1 MSVLENLK
9 TENELLKKQAEDLRA
24 VNSRQDRELQELREA
39 VASVQKRT
47 APVELVQRRHPL
59 SGLLTEISEWARCQ
73 LQYTVTIL
81 AFVALACGGVYYAL
95 TREADFFLYVDP
107 LWRIAVGFLALF
119 AISEIGLAHF
129 RTGEEIKKGNV
140 AVGLVLLAF
149 GLIVAASVFPR

>member
-1 MSVLENLK
+1 MSVVENLK
-9 TENELLKKQAEDLRA
+9 AENEALKQQAKELQA
-24 VNSRQDRELQELREA
+24 VNNRQDRELKELREA
-39 VASVQKRT
+39 VDSVQART
-47 APVELVQRRHPL
+47 APMRRQRLL

-107 LWRIAVGFLALF
+107 LWRIAVGFLSLF

-129 RTGEEIKKGNV
+129 RTGEEIKRGNV